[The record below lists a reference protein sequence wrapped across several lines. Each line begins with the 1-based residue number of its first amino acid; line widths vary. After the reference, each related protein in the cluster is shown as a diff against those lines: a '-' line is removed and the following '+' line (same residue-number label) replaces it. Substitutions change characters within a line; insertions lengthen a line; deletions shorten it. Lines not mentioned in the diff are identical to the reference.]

1 MEINF
6 ITKHDICGVLLV
18 ERECFSD
25 AWTEKMFLGELES
38 EHTVY
43 LKAEEDGRVIG
54 YAGAWCVAGDADI
67 TNVAVHSH
75 YRRKHIGE
83 MLLER
88 LIEELIQKNAD
99 NIRLEV
105 RKSNI
110 GAIALY
116 EKAGFKQIDIRKN
129 YYQDN
134 KEDALILELKT
145 EEKK

>member
-1 MEINF
+1 MKTEF
-6 ITKHDICGVLLV
+6 ITKQDIPEVLWV
-18 ERECFSD
+18 ERDCFSV
-25 AWTEKMFLGELES
+25 AWTVKMFLGVLES

-43 LKAEEDGRVIG
+43 LAAKEDGKIVG

-67 TNVAVHSH
+67 TNVAVHSDF
-75 YRRKHIGE
+75 RRKHIGE
-83 MLLER
+83 KLLDS
-88 LIEELIQKNAD
+88 LIKELIKKNAD

-116 EKAGFKQIDIRKN
+116 EKAGFKQIDVRKN

>member
-1 MEINF
+1 MKTEF
-6 ITKHDICGVLLV
+6 ITKQDIPEVLWV
-18 ERECFSD
+18 ERDCFSD

-43 LKAEEDGRVIG
+43 LAAKEDGKIVG

-67 TNVAVHSH
+67 TNVAVHSDF
-75 YRRKHIGE
+75 RRKHIGE
-83 MLLER
+83 KLLDS
-88 LIEELIQKNAD
+88 LIKELIKKNAD

-116 EKAGFKQIDIRKN
+116 EKAGFKQIDVRKN